1 MNAEGRTKLLSI
13 LKDFEDLFDVTLWD
27 WETEPSDLE
36 LNLGSKP
43 VNSKYYMVSRINR
56 ETFCK
61 YIKHLV

>member
-43 VNSKYYMVSRINR
+43 VNSKYYMVSRINN
-56 ETFCK
+56 ETFHK
-61 YIKHLV
+61 YI